1 MKNLLNIP
9 QTACLLLLFLSLTAT
24 AATPCQGDVNGD
36 GKVTISD
43 VTTLIDLLI
52 SNNPSDFDPQMDV
65 NGDGLANIADASDL
79 IDMLLTGATPHPEPV
94 TVDVNGVTFVMVPV
108 QGGSFMMGATPDE
121 TGYASRNEFP
131 AHKVTLSG
139 YYISQTEVTWE
150 QWLAVT
156 ESDIASFDGDLHGP
170 VVNVNL
176 IDCCKFV
183 DKLTELTGKV
193 FRMPTEAE
201 WEFAARGG
209 AGGIHYL
216 FSGSDDADK
225 VAWYYDN
232 SDGMPHTVATK
243 SPNSLG
249 IYDMSGNVL
258 EWCQDFYSWYD
269 GAPQVNPVGPES
281 GYTNVVRGG
290 GWDWDSMSCRVTCR
304 CSYDPLERANNLGM
318 RVVMNM

>member
-24 AATPCQGDVNGD
+24 AATPQQGDVDGD
-36 GKVTISD
+36 GKVSISD
-43 VTTLIDLLI
+43 VTCLIDLLV
-52 SNNPSDFDPQMDV
+52 SDNVPDHDLQMDV
-65 NGDGLANIADASDL
+65 NGDGQVNIVDVSDL
-79 IDMLLTGATPHPEPV
+79 IDILLTGAAPQVESV
-94 TVDVNGVTFVMVPV
+94 KVEVNGVTFIMVPV
-108 QGGSFMMGATPDE
+108 DGGTFMMGATMDE

-131 AHKVTLSG
+131 SHEVTLSG

-156 ESDIASFDGDLHGP
+156 EGDITTFDGDLHGP

-176 IDCCKFV
+176 FDCCKFV

-216 FSGSDDADK
+216 FSGSDDVDE
-225 VAWYYDN
+225 VAWYHDN
-232 SDGMPHTVATK
+232 SDGMPHAVATK

-269 GAPQVNPVGPES
+269 GSPQVNPVGPES

-290 GWDWDSMSCRVTCR
+290 GWDWDSTWCRVTCR
-304 CSYDPLERANNLGM
+304 NSYDPQERADNLGM
-318 RVVMNM
+318 RIVMNM